1 MTVRVNKSAFNIR
14 EKLSELERPIGVKGN
29 ELMRAE
35 TLQDA
40 RDFISAGRRN
50 LIINGDMQAAQRSTS
65 SSTIIGN
72 NYRTLDRWRI
82 QFAGYTT
89 VVGSTSQSS
98 ESPPGFSNSL
108 RVNVTT
114 AETLASSDLASIR
127 QRVEAQDCQQFAYGT
142 SQAKTLTLSFWI
154 RSSVT
159 GTYTIG
165 LYQTDDARQ
174 VTLPY
179 TVDNADTWEHKVI
192 TIPPDTTGVID
203 NDNGTGLEISWNLS
217 AGSTY
222 KGTDHTGWGAYANG
236 RWANGQTA
244 DIAGTLSNLYLTGVQ
259 LEVGKNA
266 TDFEHRSY
274 GEELALC
281 QRYFHMIAN
290 SANHGIVAMH
300 AYTSTAVYGVYR
312 PPVEM
317 RDNPILFEQDV
328 TNGLQL
334 YGNNAAQSIN
344 GNSIFLNTL
353 RNKPNVVRMEVTSS
367 ISVVQGYSYWLETNT
382 GASFVLGL
390 DAEL

>member
-40 RDFISAGRRN
+40 RDFISAGRKN
-50 LIINGDMQAAQRSTS
+50 LMINGDMRIAQRSTS

-165 LYQTDDARQ
+165 LYQTDDARH

-222 KGTDHTGWGAYANG
+222 KGTDHIGWGAFANA

-244 DIAGTLSNLYLTGVQ
+244 DIAGTLSNLYLAGVQ

-266 TDFEHRSY
+266 TEFEHRSY

-281 QRYFHMIAN
+281 QRYYKKISASSTHNYARLLPLGQMGN
-290 SANHGIVAMH
+290 STTLRVVVPLNPTMRALPSFNQSGTFATQPSVGTPSLALETDASQGGQSVTLADGNRSGTGGESI
-300 AYTSTAVYGVYR
+300 AVYANNDSSAY
-312 PPVEM
+312 VE
-317 RDNPILFEQDV
+317 F
-328 TNGLQL
+328 
-334 YGNNAAQSIN
+334 S
-344 GNSIFLNTL
+344 
-353 RNKPNVVRMEVTSS
+353 
-367 ISVVQGYSYWLETNT
+367 
-382 GASFVLGL
+382 
-390 DAEL
+390 AEL